1 MAQSQP
7 APTESQ
13 VQRGSRVRVVFDDD
27 TTETYTI
34 VRQEDTNRQRNL
46 IGENSPL
53 GAALLGATVGEL
65 RAFRVRPAGPEQ
77 MVEVLAIEG

>member
-1 MAQSQP
+1 LAAP
-7 APTESQ
+7 AGPQ

-34 VRQEDTNRQRNL
+34 VRQEETNRQRNL

-53 GAALLGATVGEL
+53 GAALLGAIVGEM

-77 MVEVLAIEG
+77 MVEVLEID